1 MPKSAVLLTDL
12 QLIYLIELFE
22 NDSINNKRIEIPLRI
37 NLKFNTNY
45 SYSCLNVHYLKI
57 CCNKNSTV
65 NINSSQKRYKNN
77 SEERISILNG
87 KSKLK
92 NDVVVNKDQ
101 IFIKQNFFEIVQKN

>member
-1 MPKSAVLLTDL
+1 MPKSAVLFTDL
-12 QLIYLIELFE
+12 QLIYLIELIE
-22 NDSINNKRIEIPLRI
+22 NDSINNKRIEIPFRF

-45 SYSCLNVHYLKI
+45 SYYCLNVHYLKI

-87 KSKLK
+87 KRKLK

-101 IFIKQNFFEIVQKN
+101 IFKKQKFLK

>member
-1 MPKSAVLLTDL
+1 
-12 QLIYLIELFE
+12 
-22 NDSINNKRIEIPLRI
+22 
-37 NLKFNTNY
+37 
-45 SYSCLNVHYLKI
+45 
-57 CCNKNSTV
+57 V